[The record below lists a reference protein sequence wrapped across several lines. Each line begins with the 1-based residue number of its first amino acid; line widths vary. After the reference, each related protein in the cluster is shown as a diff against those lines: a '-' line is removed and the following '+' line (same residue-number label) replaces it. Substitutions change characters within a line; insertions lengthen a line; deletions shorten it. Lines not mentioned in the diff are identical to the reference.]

1 MMVMDCFSKMVVL
14 VPLQSTD
21 VDAVAD
27 AFFRHVVSQHG
38 LPLMITMDRDQQFMA
53 KFW

>member
-1 MMVMDCFSKMVVL
+1 MMVVDHFSKMVVL
-14 VPLQSTD
+14 VPFQSID

-27 AFFRHVVSQHG
+27 AFFHYIISQHG
-38 LPLMITMDRDQQFMA
+38 LPLMITMDCDQPFMA